1 MSGPGPNLNM
11 ADIRPSG
18 TDINT
23 MVTTPATIS
32 FNITN
37 DEVAIEVDEVYPV
50 VIIPNNPNVTVEQRV
65 ANIIIRDDVDSK
77 SCRNTYCVFIFFTFL
92 YM

>member
-1 MSGPGPNLNM
+1 M
-11 ADIRPSG
+11 ADIQPSG

-50 VIIPNNPNVTVEQRV
+50 VIIPDDPTVTLEQRV

-77 SCRNTYCVFIFFTFL
+77 SCRNTQCVFIFFTFL